1 VAPQAVNPLEAALR
15 TTAAHLD
22 RLDRRW
28 ALIGG
33 LAVSAHA
40 EPRTTRD
47 VDLAVAVRG
56 DADAE
61 ALVLALSEA
70 GFRVE
75 ATLDQDAAGRL
86 ATVRLRPPGD
96 QRARG
101 VVVDLLFASSGI
113 EPEIAAEA
121 LRIEIVPGLVV
132 PVATRAHLI
141 ALKVL
146 SRDPRRR
153 PRDDEDLRNLL
164 RGISPAESGEAR
176 AALDL
181 LASRGFARGK
191 QLQRELDEF
200 LERLR

>member
-1 VAPQAVNPLEAALR
+1 MSASHLERLNRHWAV
-15 TTAAHLD
+15 
-22 RLDRRW
+22 
-28 ALIGG
+28 IGG
-33 LAVSAHA
+33 LAVSAHT

-47 VDLAVAVRG
+47 VDLVVAVQS

-61 ALVLALSEA
+61 ALVFALSEV

-86 ATVRLRPPGD
+86 ATVRLSPPGAS
-96 QRARG
+96 RPRG
-101 VVVDLLFASSGI
+101 VVIDLLFASSGI

-121 LRIEIVPGLVV
+121 RPTEIVPGLVV
-132 PVATRAHLI
+132 PLATRAHLV

-153 PRDDEDLRNLL
+153 PQDDMDLRRLFE
-164 RGISPAESGEAR
+164 RISPDEISEAR

-181 LASRGFARGK
+181 ITARGFDRGK
-191 QLQRELDEF
+191 SLRAELDD
-200 LERLR
+200 LLARS